1 MEQINSAANPKIKL
15 AVSLQQKKYRDKYN
29 LFLLEGLR
37 NAETAANAGAK
48 IDMCFCTPE
57 IVQNERAQK
66 FLASLT
72 CPIYE
77 VSENIFSKIS
87 DTKSPQGLMLVVQKN
102 DCSLNDLTILPK
114 SCLLIL
120 DRLQDPGNIGTLI
133 RTADALGAAAI
144 ICLNGTADVFS
155 PKVVRSAM
163 GSLFSLPFAVK
174 VNEVDLLSF
183 CHKHDLKLYAAA
195 LDRQAKIVWNTDF
208 TCGCGII
215 LGNEANGVS
224 AELLNNSTNKIYI
237 PMTGSAESLNV
248 ATAGAMIM
256 YERHRQCFKITS
268 L

>member
-1 MEQINSAANPKIKL
+1 MEQINSTANPKIKL

-174 VNEVDLLSF
+174 VNEVDLLPPHSTGRQ
-183 CHKHDLKLYAAA
+183 KSSGIRISPAAA
-195 LDRQAKIVWNTDF
+195 VLFWAMRPTAFPLN
-208 TCGCGII
+208 CLII
-215 LGNEANGVS
+215 QR
-224 AELLNNSTNKIYI
+224 TKY
-237 PMTGSAESLNV
+237 
-248 ATAGAMIM
+248 
-256 YERHRQCFKITS
+256 TS
-268 L
+268 Q